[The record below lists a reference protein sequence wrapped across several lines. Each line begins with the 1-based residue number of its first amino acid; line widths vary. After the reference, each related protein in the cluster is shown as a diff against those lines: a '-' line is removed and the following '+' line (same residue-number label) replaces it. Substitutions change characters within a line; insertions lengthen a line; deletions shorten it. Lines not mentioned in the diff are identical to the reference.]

1 MIGQD
6 NIFKSHM
13 DSDSVFKGD
22 RDILRPS
29 YIPEQLPHRGE
40 QIQDLASIMVTA
52 LRGNRPSNVLIFG
65 KTGTGKTAVVRFL
78 EREVNRLKR
87 ENSETA
93 ELDDEF
99 KNYDIDKVEYVYVNC
114 EVVDTHYGVM
124 KNIGNKF
131 VEEWSDQIPFTG
143 WPMEK
148 VYESL
153 REKIDEEPRVVVI
166 ILDELDKLVT
176 KSGDSVLYH
185 LSKINSELDKS
196 KVSLIGIS
204 NNLKFTEFLDPRVK
218 SRLGEEKMIFPPYD
232 AEQLKDILADRAGK
246 AFEPE
251 ILGNDVI
258 SLCAALAAQEH
269 GDARRALDLL
279 RVSAEIAERERD
291 EAVTT
296 DHVYRAKN
304 KIEQD
309 CVREAVNTLPTHSK
323 LVLYSILLMDENGGD
338 KLTTGEVYSAYS
350 ELTKRSGMDPLT
362 QRRITDL
369 ISELDMLG
377 LINARV
383 KSFGRRGRT
392 KQIQSSV
399 PKHDIIDLIEDD
411 ESIEPVKNLNIRGD
425 RVKQTKLM

>member
-1 MIGQD
+1 MIGQE
-6 NIFKSHM
+6 NVFKSHM
-13 DSDSVFKGD
+13 DSKSLFKGD
-22 RDILRPS
+22 RDMLRPS
-29 YIPEQLPHRGE
+29 YVPEDLPHRQE
-40 QIQDLASIMVTA
+40 QINDLASIMVTA

-65 KTGTGKTAVVRFL
+65 KTGTGKTAVVRYL
-78 EREVNRLKR
+78 EREINRLKR
-87 ENSETA
+87 ENKESELNT
-93 ELDDEF
+93 EF
-99 KNYDIDKVEYVYVNC
+99 ADYDIDKVEYVYINC

-131 VEEWSDQIPFTG
+131 VEDWDEQIPFTG

-153 REKIDEEPRVVVI
+153 KDRIEEEERVVVI

-176 KSGDSVLYH
+176 KNGDSVLYH
-185 LSKINSELDKS
+185 LSKINSELEKS

-218 SRLGEEKMIFPPYD
+218 SRLGEEKMIFPPYNAD
-232 AEQLKDILADRAGK
+232 QLKDILADRAEK

-251 ILGNDVI
+251 ILGDDVI

-279 RVSAEIAERERD
+279 RVSTEIAERKK
-291 EAVTT
+291 EASVNT
-296 DHVYRAKN
+296 DHVYKAKN

-323 LVLYSILLMDENGGD
+323 LVLYSILLMQDNGKD
-338 KLTTGEVYSAYS
+338 KLTTGEVYTGYK
-350 ELTKRSGMDPLT
+350 ELSKRSGMDPLT

-392 KQIQSSV
+392 KEIQSSV
-399 PKHDIIDLIEDD
+399 SKSDIIDLIEKDK
-411 ESIEPVKNLNIRGD
+411 SIEAVKALNIHGT
-425 RVKQTKLM
+425 KQATLM

>member
-1 MIGQD
+1 MESNVFSTYIHS
-6 NIFKSHM
+6 KPL
-13 DSDSVFKGD
+13 FKGD

-29 YIPEQLPHRGE
+29 YIPEELPHRE
-40 QIQDLASIMVTA
+40 EYINELASIMVTA

-65 KTGTGKTAVVRFL
+65 KTGTGKTAVVRYL
-78 EREVNRLKR
+78 EREIDRLKR
-87 ENSETA
+87 EKEESDLNDTFN
-93 ELDDEF
+93 DF
-99 KNYDIDKVEYVYVNC
+99 NIHRVEYVYINC

-131 VEEWSDQIPFTG
+131 MNKWSEQIPFTG

-153 REKIDEEPRVVVI
+153 KERIDDEPRVVVI

-176 KSGDSVLYH
+176 KSGDTVLYH
-185 LSKINSELDKS
+185 LSKINSELKQS

-204 NNLKFTEFLDPRVK
+204 NNLRFTEFLDPRVK
-218 SRLGEEKMIFPPYD
+218 SRLGEEKMIFPPYN
-232 AEQLKDILADRAGK
+232 AEQLKDILSERVHK
-246 AFEPE
+246 AFESQE
-251 ILGNDVI
+251 IMGDEVLA
-258 SLCAALAAQEH
+258 LCAALAAQEH

-279 RVSAEIAERERD
+279 RVATEIAERERKTL
-291 EAVTT
+291 VNTN
-296 DHVYRAKN
+296 HVYKAKN

-309 CVREAVNTLPTHSK
+309 CVREAVSTLPTHSK
-323 LVLYSILLMDENGGD
+323 LVMYSILLSSKDGIE
-338 KLTTGEVYSAYS
+338 KLTTGEVYSGYK
-350 ELTKRSGMDPLT
+350 ELCIRSGMDPLT

-392 KQIQSSV
+392 KEIQPSV
-399 PKHDIIDLIEDD
+399 PRIETINTIEEDD
-411 ESIEPVKNLNIRGD
+411 SITIVESL
-425 RVKQTKLM
+425 QTSTHTQARLL

>member
-1 MIGQD
+1 MEENVFSSYI
-6 NIFKSHM
+6 
-13 DSDSVFKGD
+13 DSKPLFKGD
-22 RDILRPS
+22 KDILRPS
-29 YIPEQLPHRGE
+29 YIPDQLPHRE
-40 QIQDLASIMVTA
+40 EHIQDLASIMVTA

-65 KTGTGKTAVVRFL
+65 KTGTGKTAVVRYL
-78 EREVNRLKR
+78 EREIQRLKR
-87 ENSETA
+87 EN
-93 ELDDEF
+93 LDSNLDGEF
-99 KNYDIDKVEYVYVNC
+99 SNQDVDRVEYAYINC

-131 VEEWSDQIPFTG
+131 VEEWSEQIPFTG

-153 REKIDEEPRVVVI
+153 KDRIDEEPRVVVI
-166 ILDELDKLVT
+166 ILDELDKLVS
-176 KSGDSVLYH
+176 KSGDTVLYH
-185 LSKINSELDKS
+185 LSKINSELEKS

-218 SRLGEEKMIFPPYD
+218 SRLGEEKMIFPPYNAD
-232 AEQLKDILADRAGK
+232 QLRDILTDRAQK
-246 AFEPE
+246 AFETDIVNE
-251 ILGNDVI
+251 EVI

-279 RVSAEIAERERD
+279 RVATEIAERDKCSEVD
-291 EAVTT
+291 TN
-296 DHVYRAKN
+296 HVYKAKN

-323 LVLYSILLMDENGGD
+323 LVLYSILLSEGNGHD
-338 KLTTGEVYSAYS
+338 KMTTGEVYSGYKQ
-350 ELTKRSGMDPLT
+350 LCIKSGMDPLT

-369 ISELDMLG
+369 ISELDMMG

-392 KQIQSSV
+392 KEIQSSV
-399 PKHDIIDLIEDD
+399 QNGETVKIIEKDD
-411 ESIEPVKNLNIRGD
+411 SIEPVENIQLRAQ
-425 RVKQTKLM
+425 KQTKLI

>member
-13 DSDSVFKGD
+13 DTSSVFKGD

-29 YIPEQLPHRGE
+29 YIPEQLPHREE

-87 ENSETA
+87 ENSES

-99 KNYDIDKVEYVYVNC
+99 GDYDVDRVEYVYVNC

-131 VEEWSDQIPFTG
+131 VDEWSDQIPFTG

-148 VYESL
+148 VYDSL

-176 KSGDSVLYH
+176 KNGDSVLYH
-185 LSKINSELDKS
+185 LSKINSELKNS

-232 AEQLKDILADRAGK
+232 AEQLKDILADRAGQ
-246 AFEPE
+246 AFESE

-258 SLCAALAAQEH
+258 SLCSALAAQEH

-279 RVSAEIAERERD
+279 RVSAEIAEREKD
-291 EAVTT
+291 ENVTT

-323 LVLYSILLMDENGGD
+323 LVLYSILIIGDNGGS
-338 KLTTGEVYSAYS
+338 KLTTGEVFSAYS
-350 ELTKRSGMDPLT
+350 ELSKRSGMDPLT

-392 KQIQSSV
+392 KEIQASV
-399 PKHDIIDLIEDD
+399 PKRDIIDLIESD
-411 ESIEPVKNLNIRGD
+411 ESIESVKHLNIHGG
-425 RVKQTKLM
+425 KQTTLI

>member
-1 MIGQD
+1 MPD
-6 NIFKSHM
+6 NENIFKSYM
-13 DSDSVFKGD
+13 DSNPLFRGD
-22 RDILRPS
+22 RDILRPT
-29 YIPEQLPHRGE
+29 YIPEDLPHRE
-40 QIQDLASIMVTA
+40 KQIQDLASIMVTA

-65 KTGTGKTAVVRFL
+65 KTGTGKTAVVRYL
-78 EREVNRLKR
+78 EREVKRLKR
-87 ENSETA
+87 ESADSN
-93 ELDDEF
+93 LDNKF
-99 KNYDIDKVEYVYVNC
+99 SKHDIDKVEYVYVNC

-153 REKIDEEPRVVVI
+153 RDSIEEEPRVVVI

-185 LSKINSELDKS
+185 LSKINSELEKS

-204 NNLKFTEFLDPRVK
+204 NNLKFTELLDPRVK

-232 AEQLKDILADRAGK
+232 AEQLKDILSDRAEK
-246 AFEPE
+246 AFEPD

-258 SLCAALAAQEH
+258 SLCSALAAQEH

-279 RVSAEIAERERD
+279 RISAELAERNND
-291 EAVTT
+291 TCVNT
-296 DHVYRAKN
+296 DHVYKAKN
-304 KIEQD
+304 KIEEN

-323 LVLYSILLMDENGGD
+323 LVLYSILLMQENGKD
-338 KLTTGEVYSAYS
+338 KLTTGEVYSGYK
-350 ELTKRSGMDPLT
+350 ELGKRSGIDPLT

-392 KQIQSSV
+392 KEIQSSV
-399 PKHDIIDLIEDD
+399 SEADIIDLIEDD
-411 ESIEPVKNLNIRGD
+411 EGIEPVRDLKTQGS
-425 RVKQTKLM
+425 KQTTLI

>member
-1 MIGQD
+1 MEKNVFSSYI
-6 NIFKSHM
+6 NSKPL
-13 DSDSVFKGD
+13 FKGD

-29 YIPEQLPHRGE
+29 YIPEELPHRDE
-40 QIQDLASIMVTA
+40 YIEDLASIMVTA

-65 KTGTGKTAVVRFL
+65 KTGTGKTAVVRYL
-78 EREVNRLKR
+78 EREVMRLKR
-87 ENSETA
+87 DSIKSNLDGEFNSE
-93 ELDDEF
+93 
-99 KNYDIDKVEYVYVNC
+99 NINRVEYVYINC

-131 VEEWSDQIPFTG
+131 VENWNEQIPFTG

-153 REKIDEEPRVVVI
+153 KERIDEKPKVVII
-166 ILDELDKLVT
+166 ILDELDKLVS
-176 KSGDSVLYH
+176 KSGDTVLYH
-185 LSKINSELDKS
+185 LSKINSELKNS

-218 SRLGEEKMIFPPYD
+218 SRLGEEKMIFPPYNAD
-232 AEQLKDILADRAGK
+232 QLKDILMDRVDK
-246 AFEPE
+246 AFEVDIIDE
-251 ILGNDVI
+251 EVI
-258 SLCAALAAQEH
+258 SLCSALAAQEH

-279 RVSAEIAERERD
+279 RVSTEIAERENCTNVD
-291 EAVTT
+291 PN
-296 DHVYRAKN
+296 HVYKAKN

-309 CVREAVNTLPTHSK
+309 CVREAVTTLPTHSK
-323 LVLYSILLMDENGGD
+323 LVLYSILLFEKNGND
-338 KLTTGEVYSAYS
+338 RLTTGEVYSGYK
-350 ELTKRSGMDPLT
+350 ELAIRSGMDPLT

-392 KQIQSSV
+392 REIQSSV
-399 PKHDIIDLIEDD
+399 QQD
-411 ESIEPVKNLNIRGD
+411 ETIKILENDENIKPINGLQISAL
-425 RVKQTKLM
+425 KQTKLI

>member
-6 NIFKSHM
+6 NVFKSYM
-13 DSDSVFKGD
+13 DSSSLFRGD

-29 YIPEQLPHRGE
+29 YVPEELPHRRD
-40 QIQDLASIMVTA
+40 QINDLASIMVTA

-65 KTGTGKTAVVRFL
+65 KTGTGKTAVVRYL
-78 EREVNRLKR
+78 EREINRLKR
-87 ENSETA
+87 ENENSDLNSE
-93 ELDDEF
+93 F
-99 KNYDIDKVEYVYVNC
+99 SQYDINKVEYVYINC

-131 VEEWSDQIPFTG
+131 VEDWDDQIPFTG

-153 REKIDEEPRVVVI
+153 KEKIEEEERVVVI

-176 KSGDSVLYH
+176 KNGDSVLYH
-185 LSKINSELDKS
+185 LSKINSELEKS

-218 SRLGEEKMIFPPYD
+218 SRLGEEKMIFPPYNAD
-232 AEQLKDILADRAGK
+232 QLTDILADRAEK
-246 AFEPE
+246 AFEPD

-258 SLCAALAAQEH
+258 SLCSALAAQEH

-279 RVSAEIAERERD
+279 RVSAEIAERENDR
-291 EAVTT
+291 AVDTN
-296 DHVYRAKN
+296 HVYKAKN

-323 LVLYSILLMDENGGD
+323 LVLYSILLMNDNGKD
-338 KLTTGEVYSAYS
+338 KLTTGEVYSGYT
-350 ELTKRSGMDPLT
+350 ELSKKSGMDPLT

-392 KQIQSSV
+392 KEIKSSV
-399 PKHDIIDLIEDD
+399 PKSDIIDLIEEDK
-411 ESIEPVKNLNIRGD
+411 SIEPVNSLNIAGP
-425 RVKQTKLM
+425 KQSTLI

>member
-1 MIGQD
+1 MSE
-6 NIFKSHM
+6 NIFKSYM
-13 DSDSVFKGD
+13 NSNPVFKGD

-29 YIPEQLPHRGE
+29 YIPEELPHRE
-40 QIQDLASIMVTA
+40 KYIQNLASIMVTA

-65 KTGTGKTAVVRFL
+65 KTGTGKTAVVRYL
-78 EREVNRLKR
+78 EREINRLKK
-87 ENSETA
+87 ESMES
-93 ELDDEF
+93 ELDGKFSEH
-99 KNYDIDKVEYVYVNC
+99 NINKVEYVYINC

-131 VEEWSDQIPFTG
+131 VEEWSEQIPFTG

-153 REKIDEEPRVVVI
+153 KDRIDEKSRVVII
-166 ILDELDKLVT
+166 ILDELDKLVS

-185 LSKINSELDKS
+185 LSKINSELDQS
-196 KVSLIGIS
+196 KVSIIGIS
-204 NNLKFTEFLDPRVK
+204 NNLKFTEFLDPRVR
-218 SRLGEEKMIFPPYD
+218 SRLGEEKMIFPPYNAD
-232 AEQLKDILADRAGK
+232 QLKDILLDRAQK

-279 RVSAEIAERERD
+279 RVSAEIAERNNETKVD
-291 EAVTT
+291 SN
-296 DHVYRAKN
+296 HVYKAKN

-309 CVREAVNTLPTHSK
+309 CVREAVTTLPTHSK
-323 LVLYSILLMDENGGD
+323 LVLYSVLLSENNGKQ
-338 KLTTGEVYSAYS
+338 KLTTGEVYSGYK
-350 ELTKRSGMDPLT
+350 ELSLRSGMDPLT
-362 QRRITDL
+362 QRRVTDL

-377 LINARV
+377 LVNARV

-392 KQIQSSV
+392 KEIQSSV
-399 PKHDIIDLIEDD
+399 PKTEIIKTIEED
-411 ESIEPVKNLNIRGD
+411 ESIEPVSQLKFN
-425 RVKQTKLM
+425 KMEQTTLI

>member
-1 MIGQD
+1 METQE
-6 NIFKSHM
+6 NVFKSYM
-13 DSDSVFKGD
+13 DSNSLFRGD

-29 YIPEQLPHRGE
+29 YVPEELPHRKE
-40 QIQDLASIMVTA
+40 QINDLASIMVTA

-65 KTGTGKTAVVRFL
+65 KTGTGKTAVVRYL
-78 EREVNRLKR
+78 EREINRLKR
-87 ENSETA
+87 ENEKSKLNT
-93 ELDDEF
+93 EF
-99 KNYDIDKVEYVYVNC
+99 SDYDIDKVEYVYINC

-131 VEEWSDQIPFTG
+131 VEDWDDQIPFTG

-153 REKIDEEPRVVVI
+153 KDRIEEEPRVVVI

-185 LSKINSELDKS
+185 LSKINSELEKS

-218 SRLGEEKMIFPPYD
+218 SRLGEEKMIFPPYNAD
-232 AEQLKDILADRAGK
+232 QLKDILADRANK

-251 ILGNDVI
+251 ILGNEVI

-279 RVSAEIAERERD
+279 RVSTEIAERDNEKS
-291 EAVTT
+291 VNTN
-296 DHVYRAKN
+296 HVYKAKN

-323 LVLYSILLMDENGGD
+323 LVLYSILLMQDNGKE
-338 KLTTGEVYSAYS
+338 KLTTGEVYSGYKKLS
-350 ELTKRSGMDPLT
+350 QKSGMDPLT

-392 KQIQSSV
+392 KEIQSSV
-399 PKHDIIDLIEDD
+399 PKSDIIDLIEDD
-411 ESIEPVKNLNIRGD
+411 KSIEAANNINFNGA
-425 RVKQTKLM
+425 KQTTLM

>member
-1 MIGQD
+1 MTD
-6 NIFKSHM
+6 KENIFKSYM
-13 DSDSVFKGD
+13 DSDSLFKGD

-29 YIPEQLPHRGE
+29 YIPEDLPHREE

-52 LRGNRPSNVLIFG
+52 LRGDRPSNVLIFG
-65 KTGTGKTAVVRFL
+65 KTGTGKTAVVRYL
-78 EREVNRLKR
+78 EREINRLKR
-87 ENSETA
+87 ENPESD
-93 ELDDEF
+93 LNNQF
-99 KNYDIDKVEYVYVNC
+99 GQHNINKVEYVYVNC

-131 VEEWSDQIPFTG
+131 VEEWGDQIPFTG
-143 WPMEK
+143 WPIEK

-153 REKIDEEPRVVVI
+153 RDSIDEKPKVVII
-166 ILDELDKLVT
+166 ILDELDKLVA

-185 LSKINSELDKS
+185 LSKINNELEKS

-204 NNLKFTEFLDPRVK
+204 NNLKFTELLDPRVK

-232 AEQLKDILADRAGK
+232 AEQLKDILSNRAEK
-246 AFEPE
+246 AFKPE
-251 ILGNDVI
+251 ILGGDVI

-279 RVSAEIAERERD
+279 RVSAEIAERKNCD
-291 EAVTT
+291 SVTT
-296 DHVYRAKN
+296 DHAYQAKN

-309 CVREAVNTLPTHSK
+309 CVREAVRTLPTHSK
-323 LVLYSILLMDENGGD
+323 LILYSVLLLEKNGGD
-338 KLTTGEVYSAYS
+338 KLTTGDVYSGYT
-350 ELTKRSGMDPLT
+350 ELAKKSGMDPLT

-377 LINARV
+377 LVNARV

-392 KQIQSSV
+392 KEIQSSV
-399 PKHDIIDLIEDD
+399 DKTDIIDLIEDD
-411 ESIEPVKNLNIRGD
+411 EGIESVRELRTKVP
-425 RVKQTKLM
+425 KQTTLM

>member
-6 NIFKSHM
+6 NIFKPHM
-13 DSDSVFKGD
+13 DTSSVFKGD

-29 YIPEQLPHRGE
+29 YIPEQLPHREE

-93 ELDDEF
+93 ELDEEF
-99 KNYDIDKVEYVYVNC
+99 KDYDINKVEYVYVNC

-143 WPMEK
+143 WPMDK

-153 REKIDEEPRVVVI
+153 REKIDEESRVVVI

-204 NNLKFTEFLDPRVK
+204 NNLKFTEFLDPRVR

-291 EAVTT
+291 ETVTT

-323 LVLYSILLMDENGGD
+323 LVLYSILLMEENGGD

-350 ELTKRSGMDPLT
+350 ELSKRSGMDPLT

-392 KQIQSSV
+392 KEIQASV
-399 PKHDIIDLIEDD
+399 PKRDIIDLIEGD
-411 ESIEPVKNLNIRGD
+411 EGIEPVKDLNIRGG
-425 RVKQTKLM
+425 KQTTLL

>member
-1 MIGQD
+1 MEGNVFSSYI
-6 NIFKSHM
+6 NSKPL
-13 DSDSVFKGD
+13 FKGD

-29 YIPEQLPHRGE
+29 YIPEDLPHRE
-40 QIQDLASIMVTA
+40 KYINDLASIMVTA

-65 KTGTGKTAVVRFL
+65 KTGTGKTAVVRYL
-78 EREVNRLKR
+78 EREINRLKK
-87 ENSETA
+87 ESAESNLEGEFNSE
-93 ELDDEF
+93 
-99 KNYDIDKVEYVYVNC
+99 NIDRVEYAYINC

-131 VEEWSDQIPFTG
+131 VEKWSEQIPFTG

-153 REKIDEEPRVVVI
+153 KERIDEKPRVVVI
-166 ILDELDKLVT
+166 ILDELDKLVS

-185 LSKINSELDKS
+185 LSKINSELKNS

-204 NNLKFTEFLDPRVK
+204 NNLKFTEFLDPRVR
-218 SRLGEEKMIFPPYD
+218 SRLGEEKLIFPPYNAD
-232 AEQLKDILADRAGK
+232 QLKDILSNRAKK
-246 AFEPE
+246 AFESNIISNE
-251 ILGNDVI
+251 VI
-258 SLCAALAAQEH
+258 SLCSALAAQEH

-279 RVSAEIAERERD
+279 RVSTEIAERESCNTID
-291 EAVTT
+291 TN
-296 DHVYRAKN
+296 HVYKAKN

-323 LVLYSILLMDENGGD
+323 LVLYSILLSEKSGHD
-338 KLTTGEVYSAYS
+338 KMTTGEVYAGYK
-350 ELTKRSGMDPLT
+350 ELCIRSGMDPLT

-392 KQIQSSV
+392 REIQASV
-399 PKHDIIDLIEDD
+399 QNGETLEIIEDD
-411 ESIEPVKNLNIRGD
+411 ESITPVEQLSIGK
-425 RVKQTKLM
+425 VKQTKLI

>member
-6 NIFKSHM
+6 NVFKSHM
-13 DSDSVFKGD
+13 NSESVFKGN

-29 YIPEQLPHRGE
+29 YIPEQLPHRE
-40 QIQDLASIMVTA
+40 DQIQDLASIMVTA
-52 LRGNRPSNVLIFG
+52 LKGNRPSNVLIFG

-87 ENSETA
+87 ESSES

-99 KNYDIDKVEYVYVNC
+99 IDYDIERVEYVYVNC

-185 LSKINSELDKS
+185 LSKINSELEQS

-232 AEQLKDILADRAGK
+232 AEQLKDILSDRAGK
-246 AFEPE
+246 AFEPHV
-251 ILGNDVI
+251 LGNDVI
-258 SLCAALAAQEH
+258 SLCSALAAQEH

-279 RVSAEIAERERD
+279 RVSAEIADRERD
-291 EAVTT
+291 EGVST

-323 LVLYSILLMDENGGD
+323 LVLYSILLMEQNGGE
-338 KLTTGEVYSAYS
+338 KLTTGEVYSAYN
-350 ELTKRSGMDPLT
+350 EVAKGSGMNPLT

-377 LINARV
+377 LVNARV

-392 KQIQSSV
+392 KEIQASV
-399 PKHDIIDLIEDD
+399 PKRDIIDLIEKD
-411 ESIEPVKNLNIRGD
+411 ESIEKVNTLSVRGG
-425 RVKQTKLM
+425 KQTKLM